1 MPFLSVSYT
10 NFRNLKDTNINI
22 AYPEI
27 FLVGKNGQGKTNFL
41 ETLYISSYGNSF
53 KAKAESQIPVN
64 GNNEY
69 SIRVLYKESDLVSHN
84 ISVIYKNG
92 KKEILKNLKKINRH
106 ELINTIP
113 CILFYNSDI
122 DFITGEQSR
131 KRFFWDQ
138 CLSMYDKSYISLL
151 NTYTKILSSRNIV
164 IKNGNSKLLDVYDIK
179 FAPLAI
185 SITKKREEIINKFN
199 KEFSNIYKEI
209 SGEDFIND
217 EFKIYYKPMIKEN
230 NENDFLISLLE
241 KRNYDLKMG
250 TTMTGPHR
258 DRIHFLKNNYPFEK
272 QSSNGQ
278 KRLVS
283 LVLRMLQA
291 KFYKET
297 FKRKPI
303 ILMDDVILEL
313 DPDKR
318 NKFISLLP
326 EYEQLICTF
335 LQGEPFNN
343 YKKEKTKTFFVENG
357 ILNERI

>member
-1 MPFLSVSYT
+1 MSFLSISYV
-10 NFRNLKDTNINI
+10 NFRNLRNSNVNIS
-22 AYPEI
+22 YPEI

-41 ETLYISSYGNSF
+41 ETLYISSYGSSF
-53 KAKAESQIPVN
+53 KAKTESQIPAN
-64 GNNEY
+64 GNSEY
-69 SIRVLYKESDLVSHN
+69 AIKVLYKESESVSHN
-84 ISVIYKNG
+84 ISITYKNG
-92 KKEILKNLKKINRH
+92 KKEILKNLKKIDRQ

-122 DFITGEQSR
+122 DFIAGEQSR

-138 CLSMYDKSYISLL
+138 CLTMYDKSYIYLL
-151 NTYTKILSSRNIV
+151 HSYSKILSARNV
-164 IKNGNSKLLDVYDIK
+164 IIKTGNVKLLDAYDIK
-179 FAPLAI
+179 FAPLAV

-199 KEFSNIYKEI
+199 TEFSDFYKEI
-209 SGEDFIND
+209 NEKEFLND
-217 EFKIYYKPMIKEN
+217 EFKICYKPMIKNLLE
-230 NENDFLISLLE
+230 EEFLVFLLE

-258 DRIHFLKNNYPFEK
+258 DRIYFLKNDYPFEK

-291 KFYKET
+291 KFYK
-297 FKRKPI
+297 KILGKKPI

-313 DPDKR
+313 DIDKR
-318 NKFISLLP
+318 NKFMSLFP
-326 EYEQLICTF
+326 EYEQLVCTF

-343 YKKEKTKTFFVENG
+343 YKKEKTKIFFIENG

>member
-1 MPFLSVSYT
+1 MPFLSVSYV
-10 NFRNLKDTNINI
+10 NFRNLKNSIVDIS
-22 AYPEI
+22 YPEI

-53 KAKAESQIPVN
+53 KAKAESQIPAI
-64 GNNEY
+64 GNTEY
-69 SIRVLYKESDLVSHN
+69 SVRALYKESEKVSHN
-84 ISVIYKNG
+84 ISITYKKG
-92 KKEILKNLKKINRH
+92 KKEILKNLKKINRQ

-113 CILFYNSDI
+113 CILFYSSDI

-164 IKNGNSKLLDVYDIK
+164 IKEGNSKLLDAYDIK

-185 SITKKREEIINKFN
+185 SITKKRQDIIDKFN
-199 KEFSNIYKEI
+199 LEFSEIYKEI
-209 SGEDFIND
+209 TEKEFFED
-217 EFKIYYKPMIKEN
+217 EFRIYYKPMVKEYD
-230 NENDFLISLLE
+230 EERFLVSLLE
-241 KRNYDLKMG
+241 KRNYDLRMG
-250 TTMTGPHR
+250 STMIGPHR

-278 KRLVS
+278 KRLFS
-283 LVLRMLQA
+283 LVLRILQA
-291 KFYKET
+291 KFYK
-297 FKRKPI
+297 KILGKKPV

-313 DPDKR
+313 DADKR
-318 NKFISLLP
+318 NKFISLIP

-335 LQGEPFNN
+335 LRGEPFEN
-343 YKKEKTKTFFVENG
+343 YKKEKTKIFFVENG
-357 ILNERI
+357 SLDERN